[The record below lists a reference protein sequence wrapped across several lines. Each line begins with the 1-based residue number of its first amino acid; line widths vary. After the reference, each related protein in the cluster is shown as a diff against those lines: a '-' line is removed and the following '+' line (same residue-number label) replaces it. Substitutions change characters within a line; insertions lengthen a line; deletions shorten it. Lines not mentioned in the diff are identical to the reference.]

1 MGKPTFGHAK
11 AAERKHYE
19 RLIRPVP
26 SPKKADFLRP
36 LRLSVR
42 MRSFA
47 EKYNLLRESS
57 HCAPNAHKALA
68 APLGTLRYETAAPP
82 PEPLAELLGRTRCAY
97 WVRSFNKH

>member
-19 RLIRPVP
+19 RLIRPVATR
-26 SPKKADFLRP
+26 PKKANYIRL

-42 MRSFA
+42 MKSFGREVQPVA
-47 EKYNLLRESS
+47 EEVAN
-57 HCAPNAHKALA
+57 CAPNAHKALA

-82 PEPLAELLGRTRCAY
+82 PEPAC
-97 WVRSFNKH
+97 